1 MLSTT
6 EPAQLCRSGRDLSW
20 QHHPDPPPSLP
31 ANLPLGL
38 RGRLLS
44 TADAPALASLRRTV
58 IERQLDSPD
67 CYRLEAESPAFPA
80 SHLGPWGMGD
90 QGLITG
96 LFDAEQEL
104 IAYGALTLPAP
115 GELSRADVL
124 AIPPAEPDNLA
135 YLASAMVRADWR
147 GRGLHH
153 CLIAWRQSLA
163 QSLRRR
169 HLLAAVWPGNHQS
182 WGHLVA
188 HGLPAKKLSP
198 IGNGL
203 TRLILHRDLEAPL
216 PQPDPASR
224 LLIPLDQLAAQEAR
238 FAAGY
243 WLWRRIMATD
253 DVFGVLARPRPE
265 ET

>member
-1 MLSTT
+1 MLSTA

-20 QHHPDPPPSLP
+20 QHHPDPPPCLP

-44 TADAPALASLRRTV
+44 TADAPALAKLRRTV
-58 IERQLDSPD
+58 IEHQLDSPD
-67 CYRLEAESPAFPA
+67 CYRLEAETPAFPA

-90 QGLITG
+90 QGLIVG
-96 LFDAEQEL
+96 LFDAEEL

-115 GELSRADVL
+115 GEPRHADVL
-124 AIPPAEPDNLA
+124 ALPPGERDNIA
-135 YLASAMVRADWR
+135 HLASAMVRGDWR

-169 HLLAAVWPGNHQS
+169 HLVAAAWPGNHQS

-188 HGLPAKKLSP
+188 HGLPAKKLAR

-203 TRLILHRDLEAPL
+203 TRLVLHRDLEAPL

-224 LLIPLDQLAAQEAR
+224 LLIPHDQLAFQEAR

-243 WLWRRIMATD
+243 WLWRRIMTRD
-253 DVFGVLARPRPE
+253 GVLGVLARPRAAR
-265 ET
+265 T